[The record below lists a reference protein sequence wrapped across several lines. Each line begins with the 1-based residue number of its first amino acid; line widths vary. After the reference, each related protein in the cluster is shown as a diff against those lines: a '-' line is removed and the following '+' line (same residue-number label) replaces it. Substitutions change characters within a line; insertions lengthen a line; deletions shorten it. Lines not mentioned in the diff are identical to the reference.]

1 MGTSSTAAKQLLQA
15 LGGRDN
21 IASVTRCATRLR
33 FVLKNE
39 ALADK
44 QAIEQNAAVRG
55 LITDAGQFQLLIKN
69 GCTDF
74 YQNLVAVSGIL
85 GNAKASSARVP
96 LLPRARGGLFWFL
109 HRVKT
114 WWLGARSPQAQKRRP
129 TSSVPAASTSAAT
142 DLDYLY
148 TPADGAVVPLSEVA
162 DQVFSAETVGQG
174 FAVHPVSGHVFAPLI
189 GTVLSVFSSKHALR
203 LRMSNGLEV
212 MVHMGLDTVELAGT
226 PFSIAVE
233 VGDSV
238 TPTRLLAE
246 MDLSQVKNSGRATDI
261 VVILIDPDRR
271 GGYRQITSGLHQH
284 GERIAGVRA
293 HPPSAH
299 PLRNVWSA

>member
-1 MGTSSTAAKQLLQA
+1 MGTFSAAAKQLLHA

-21 IASVTRCATRLR
+21 VASVTRCATRLR

-69 GCTDF
+69 GCADF
-74 YQNLVAVSGIL
+74 YQDLVAVSGIQSNRKESRTHL
-85 GNAKASSARVP
+85 PFFPHARAKLIQ
-96 LLPRARGGLFWFL
+96 LLD
-109 HRVKT
+109 RVKT
-114 WWLGARSPQAQKRRP
+114 WWREARTRRLPQRR
-129 TSSVPAASTSAAT
+129 SAAPGPSLSTAGAT
-142 DLDYLY
+142 DLDFLY
-148 TPADGAVVPLSEVA
+148 APADGAVVPLSEVA
-162 DQVFSAETVGQG
+162 DQVFSAELVGQG
-174 FAVHPVSGHVFAPLI
+174 FAVHPVSGHIFAPLI

-226 PFSIAVE
+226 PFAIAVE